1 MIAWINFIVLILST
15 FGVLYFYVKS
25 VGPAALE
32 QEIGPAA
39 YKHCTIY
46 RWVAGGLMGVTSVN
60 YVVYVFYPL
69 PIGLPETFPW
79 PYWGSALIAVLIAL
93 PAGYLMARGIRDAGE
108 ETMAPKKEHTLYRGI
123 YEKIRHPQAL
133 GEMPLYWVFAFL
145 CHSPFLVLYSFIW
158 IPIFYYMCVAE
169 ERDLVLRYGQ
179 PFSEYQQRTGMFIPK
194 RSNIST
200 SKMR

>member
-1 MIAWINFIVLILST
+1 MITWTNFAMLILST

-32 QEIGPAA
+32 QKIGPEA
-39 YKHCTIY
+39 YRRCSIY
-46 RWVAGGLMGVTSVN
+46 RWIAGGLMGVTAAN
-60 YVVYVFYPL
+60 YVVHVFYPL

-79 PYWGSALIAVLIAL
+79 PYWVSALIAVLIAL
-93 PAGYLMARGIRDAGE
+93 PSGYIMLLGIRDAGE

-158 IPIFYYMCVAE
+158 IPVFYYMCVAE
-169 ERDLVLRYGQ
+169 ERDLVLRYGH
-179 PFSEYQQRTGMFIPK
+179 PFIEYQQRTGMFIP
-194 RSNIST
+194 R
-200 SKMR
+200 RG